1 LTNAGLTPAD
11 IDAVEAHGTGTR
23 LGDPIEAQALLAT
36 YGQAHTHQQPLW
48 LGSLKSNIG
57 HTQAAAGV
65 GGVIKMV
72 KALQHG
78 LLPPTLHADQ
88 PSPLIGWETG
98 AVRLLN
104 QTQPWPDTG
113 RPRRAAVSSFGIS
126 GTNAH
131 VILEQAPPTDEPQ
144 PELAP
149 LPVTVLPLSARSSSA
164 LAVQA
169 ERLAGVLGTV
179 SGRDLG
185 FSLATTRAQLDVRA
199 VVAAADEDGLLK
211 GLEALAGGDSAPT
224 LVRGPYGETDGAL
237 AFLFTGQGSQR
248 AGMGRELYEVYPVF
262 AETLDTVCA
271 AFDRHLDRPLMEVV
285 FAAEDSAE
293 AGLLD
298 ETLYTQTA
306 LFAIE
311 VALYR
316 LAESWGLRAGHLM
329 GHSIGEVVAAHV
341 AGVLSL
347 ADACTLVAARGRLM
361 QALPPGGAMLSAL
374 TGETEL
380 APLLAGREHEVAVAA
395 VNGPAST
402 VISGIEAAVTA
413 VEDELAARG
422 VKTRRL
428 RVSHAFHSPLM
439 EPMLEEFRSV
449 VAELS
454 LREPQI
460 PVVSNLY
467 GRPAEPE
474 ELCSPEYWVRHAREA
489 VRFHDGLTAL
499 VEAGVTTFVELGPD
513 AVLTALAQES
523 LAARPEAAA
532 LVPALRRG
540 RPQAETFAAAV
551 ATAYVRGADID
562 WRAVYAD
569 SGARPVELPTYP
581 FQRRRYWMEADANS
595 VAPVAG
601 SVEARFWAAVEQ
613 EDLRSL
619 AATLGTQEQA
629 LGEVLPV
636 LSAWRRRNSAPTAP
650 AHETESPLRTEPAED
665 LSAALAGLSPADRE
679 RRVLD
684 LVRAEIAEVL
694 QYEGREA
701 VEPRRQLKDL
711 GFDSLAA
718 VTLRNRLAAATGL
731 TLPATLA
738 FDHPTPV
745 ALAAH
750 LAEELGGS
758 DAVTVDVDGELDRIG
773 AALAAADDAGVRERA
788 AARLQELLSRLDA
801 PATPTADGDDLAD
814 RLEDADGDDLFD
826 LIDSELG
833 SS

>member
-1 LTNAGLTPAD
+1 
-11 IDAVEAHGTGTR
+11 
-23 LGDPIEAQALLAT
+23 
-36 YGQAHTHQQPLW
+36 
-48 LGSLKSNIG
+48 SNIG
-57 HTQAAAGV
+57 HTQAAAGAA
-65 GGVIKMV
+65 GVIKMV
-72 KALQHG
+72 KAMQHG
-78 LLPPTLHADQ
+78 VLPQTLHADE
-88 PSPLIGWETG
+88 PSPLVDWDTG
-98 AVRLLN
+98 AVRLLD
-104 QTQPWPDTG
+104 QTQQWPDTG

-131 VILEQAPPTDEPQ
+131 VILEQAPPVEETEPE
-144 PELAP
+144 PEQAP

-164 LAVQA
+164 LAAQA
-169 ERLAGVLGTV
+169 ERLAGVLATE
-179 SGRDLG
+179 SGRALG
-185 FSLATTRAQLDVRA
+185 FSLATTRARLDVRA
-199 VVAAADEDGLLK
+199 VVTAADEDGLLR
-211 GLEALAGGDSAPT
+211 GLEALANGGSAPT
-224 LVRGPYGETDGAL
+224 LVRGPHGESDGGGAP

-248 AGMGRELYEVYPVF
+248 PGMGRELYEAYPVF

-285 FAAEDSAE
+285 FAAEGSAE
-293 AGLLD
+293 AALLD

-306 LFAIE
+306 LFAVE
-311 VALYR
+311 VALFR
-316 LAESWGLRAGHLM
+316 LAESWGLRPGHLM

-341 AGVLSL
+341 AGVFSL
-347 ADACTLVAARGRLM
+347 ADACSLVAARGRLM

-374 TGETEL
+374 TGEEEV
-380 APLLAGREHEVAVAA
+380 ASLLAGREHEVGIAA

-402 VISGIEAAVTA
+402 VISGTETAVAAVD
-413 VEDELAARG
+413 DELAARG

-449 VAELS
+449 VAGLS
-454 LREPQI
+454 PREPQI

-474 ELCSPEYWVRHAREA
+474 ELCSPEYWVRHVREA
-489 VRFHDGLTAL
+489 VRFHDGFTAL

-523 LAARPEAAA
+523 MAERPEAVA

-540 RPQAETFAAAV
+540 RPQAETFTAAV
-551 ATAYVRGADID
+551 ATAHVRGADVD
-562 WRAVYAD
+562 WRAVYAG
-569 SGARPVELPTYP
+569 SGPRTVELPTYP
-581 FQRRRYWMEADANS
+581 FQRRRFWMEAAPA
-595 VAPVAG
+595 VAAPAAG
-601 SVEARFWAAVEQ
+601 SVEARFWSAVEQ

-619 AATLGTQEQA
+619 ATELGAREQA

-636 LSAWRRRNSAPTAP
+636 LSAWRRRHIAPTAP
-650 AHETESPLRTEPAED
+650 GSEAESPVRTEPVED
-665 LSAALAGLSPADRE
+665 LSTALAALSPADRE

-694 QYEGREA
+694 QYGGKDA

-745 ALAAH
+745 SLAAH
-750 LAEELGGS
+750 LVEELGR
-758 DAVTVDVDGELDRIG
+758 DTAAVDVDGELDRID

-788 AARLQELLSRLDA
+788 AARLQELLARLDV
-801 PATPTADGDDLAD
+801 PATTAAGGDDLAN
-814 RLEDADGDDLFD
+814 RLDDADGDDLFD

-833 SS
+833 SA